1 MHRKEYQIMHAVRK
15 AREQRRLNKLTEKKF
30 KKGEQ
35 LTINF
40 FYPKLAHIKNIS

>member
-35 LTINF
+35 LIINF
-40 FYPKLAHIKNIS
+40 FCPKLAHIKNIS